1 MSHFLSRHLYELAG
15 DGFAQI
21 GIATVPSPSSTS
33 SVILT
38 SRRRILGLLTS
49 LLAEPSS
56 SLFAFLGCADSVQPY
71 SKAGKEADPRNLW
84 SSECEGK
91 KLAIVNLCHRL
102 QSSHLLINIEHIW
115 KGRQEEPNRP
125 PSVTCLS
132 GDAKRQTGLAQHGF
146 SGSRSSLVRKLQK
159 GWVGCLYQVLLF
171 PITAFVLIYLRKQ

>member
-1 MSHFLSRHLYELAG
+1 M
-15 DGFAQI
+15 
-21 GIATVPSPSSTS
+21 PSPSSTS

-38 SRRRILGLLTS
+38 SSRRILGLLTS

-71 SKAGKEADPRNLW
+71 SKAGKEADARNLW

-125 PSVTCLS
+125 PSVTCRS
-132 GDAKRQTGLAQHGF
+132 GDAKRQRQALPSMAFQAVL
-146 SGSRSSLVRKLQK
+146 RQWSSLVRKLQK

-171 PITAFVLIYLRKQ
+171 PITAFVLTYLRKQ